1 MLPTT
6 SSLNTTKTQNP
17 NFVHNLYNMLQ
28 QETGKGILSWTDDGK
43 RFEVLEMTSFEKLVL
58 PKYFKH
64 SNIKSFVRQLNI
76 HDFKKIRRNKK
87 RNDPGNYYIH
97 KLFRRGDQHL
107 LDLIK
112 RKQPKVDTSPLL
124 KEFSE
129 AQERLESIG
138 KLLPTELL
146 QMMNSKQ
153 EITPDLSIM
162 MNCLSVMMKFARGS
176 SETTEEDSFIL
187 KESLEFVDRLK
198 CTKTSKFLPPAET
211 ECVSSLGKRDLSES
225 TFGEDDSSSVSSR
238 KRSIMGEEDYRSL
251 LSFDHL
257 ESQTEEEIC
266 SDNYFDFIHQQRPR
280 NNLY

>member
-1 MLPTT
+1 MLHTT

-17 NFVHNLYNMLQ
+17 NFVHNLYKMLQ
-28 QETGKGILSWTDDGK
+28 LETGKGVLSWTEDGK
-43 RFEVLEMTSFEKLVL
+43 RFEVLEMASFEKLIL

-97 KLFRRGDQHL
+97 KLFRRGDEHL

-112 RKQPKVDTSPLL
+112 RKQPKVDPSPLY

-129 AQERLESIG
+129 AQDKLDSIG

-146 QMMNSKQ
+146 QMLNSKE
-153 EITPDLSIM
+153 EITPELRIM
-162 MNCLSVMMKFARGS
+162 MNCLSVMMKYPRGS
-176 SETTEEDSFIL
+176 VEKTEEDSWIL

-198 CTKTSKFLPPAET
+198 NSKIPKFGCPAESEST
-211 ECVSSLGKRDLSES
+211 TSLGKRDLSES
-225 TFGEDDSSSVSSR
+225 TYGEDDASSVCSR
-238 KRSIMGEEDYRSL
+238 KRSISGEEDYRSL
-251 LSFDHL
+251 LSFDHH
-257 ESQTEEEIC
+257 ESQAEDEIA
-266 SDNYFDFIHQQRPR
+266 SENYFDFMHQPRPSI
-280 NNLY
+280 NLY